1 MLFKRRAYRSIVSLV
16 VVLGVVIAASGIS
29 VLAQRKDPLVDDRPV
44 TITRKPKTNRK
55 RPVRRPVVV
64 QAHLLKIEW
73 KLLKVNSD
81 GSQGETNPLSTFYT
95 GDHLRLVVKAN
106 QNGYLYIIHQDNPTA
121 PGQIIFPDSRL
132 NNGRNDVSKLQEITL
147 PSSCP
152 ADITPFDCAVIVRP
166 PAGAEL
172 FTLVFT
178 RDPIINLPD
187 NATDASG
194 GIPAAAL
201 VKLKQDSGQ
210 TLVRGKGGSPY
221 SVLVTNTNLKDNE
234 DLFETLVLKKGM

>member
-1 MLFKRRAYRSIVSLV
+1 MVLVRARYRSIVKLV
-16 VVLGVVIAASGIS
+16 MILGVVIGTSGIS
-29 VLAQRKDPLVDDRPV
+29 VQAQSKDPLVDDRPV
-44 TITRKPKTNRK
+44 KITRKPKTNRK
-55 RPVRRPVVV
+55 RPIHKTVVV

-73 KLLKVNSD
+73 RLLKVNSD
-81 GSQGETNPLSTFYT
+81 GSQPETNPLSTFYT
-95 GDHLRLVVKAN
+95 GDHLRLVVKTN
-106 QNGYLYIIHQDNPTA
+106 QDGYLYIIHQDNPAA

-132 NNGRNDVSKLQEITL
+132 NNGRNDVKKLQEIVL

-152 ADITPFDCAVIVRP
+152 PSIRPFDCAVVVRP

-187 NATDASG
+187 SAIDASG

-201 VKLKQDSGQ
+201 VKLKQESGQ
-210 TLVRGKGGSPY
+210 TLVRGKGGTPY
-221 SVLVTNTNLKDNE
+221 SILVTNTNIKDNE